1 MGNYTFHRSKSD
13 KRLPIVRVAKT
24 GLVTVASLVIGTV
37 AAVHAADEVYKYDAL
52 GRLIKV
58 ERPDGTHIEYDLDKV
73 GNRVEKSVTQESQN
87 SSPVAVNDSASISGV
102 GHDTT
107 VNAVAN
113 DTDPD
118 NDTLAITAI
127 TQPWNGH
134 ASIVN
139 TTQIWVLATNV
150 GTGTFSYTVSDG
162 NGGTDV
168 GTITWTVRVGGGPVY

>member
-13 KRLPIVRVAKT
+13 KRVPIVRVAKT
-24 GLVTVASLVIGTV
+24 GLVTVAALVIGTV
-37 AAVHAADEVYKYDAL
+37 AAVHAAEVYKYDAL

-73 GNRVEKSVTQESQN
+73 GNREEKAVTQASQN
-87 SSPVAVNDSASISGV
+87 SPPVAVNDSASVSGV
-102 GHDTT
+102 YQDVT

-118 NDTLAITAI
+118 NDTLEIIAV
-127 TQPWNGH
+127 TQPWNGT
-134 ASIVN
+134 ALILN
-139 TTQIWVLATNV
+139 TTQINVIATNA
-150 GTGTFSYTVSDG
+150 GTATFSYTVSDG

-168 GTITWTVRVGGGPVY
+168 GSITFTVTSSGGPVY